1 LVTDYAEFD
10 LGYGFVEDEARYP
23 IATLV
28 RKLKTPTLILHGT
41 QDEAVPYRLSRNFA
55 QKVQVAKL
63 TLIAGGDHRLTDHKE
78 LLFQEMWDFVGEL
91 GSENVVEGGEA

>member
-1 LVTDYAEFD
+1 M
-10 LGYGFVEDEARYP
+10 EDEARYP

-41 QDEAVPYRLSRNFA
+41 QDETVPYRLSRNFT
-55 QKVQVAKL
+55 QKVQISKL

-78 LLFQEMWDFVGEL
+78 LLFQEMWDFVSDL
-91 GSENVVEGGEA
+91 ASDQVES